1 MHNPYI
7 THGSSKI
14 GGGLISNWISGWWF
28 GCHFL
33 FSHILGISS
42 SQLTVIFFRGVAQP
56 PTRYGSFGVSCWFLL
71 VGRSCRI
78 WKPKVSKSD
87 HHPTAKKWQESPGG
101 LFSDAFGA
109 PESWVGEALDE
120 WVTIFDPRF
129 YPVRSITIPKSLED
143 LCDLIWIPGS
153 QQIPRGCSFRF
164 WNSADWQ
171 VAADGWDM
179 ASAASIWNIE
189 SPRERSAASCF
200 QGDSCDMEVSLW

>member
-1 MHNPYI
+1 MYNPYI

-120 WVTIFDPRF
+120 WVTIFDPDSIQCDPLLSQNHWKICVIWYGF
-129 YPVRSITIPKSLED
+129 QDPNRSQEAVVSVFEIP
-143 LCDLIWIPGS
+143 
-153 QQIPRGCSFRF
+153 QIDKWPQMGGT
-164 WNSADWQ
+164 WQ
-171 VAADGWDM
+171 VLLPF
-179 ASAASIWNIE
+179 E
-189 SPRERSAASCF
+189 T
-200 QGDSCDMEVSLW
+200 